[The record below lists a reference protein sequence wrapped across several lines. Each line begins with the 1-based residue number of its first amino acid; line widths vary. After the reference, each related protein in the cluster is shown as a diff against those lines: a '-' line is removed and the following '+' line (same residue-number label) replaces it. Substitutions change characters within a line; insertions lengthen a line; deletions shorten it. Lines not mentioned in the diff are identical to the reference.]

1 MSTRPFPAL
10 GLVSPWKVA
19 LVLAFGVTMALG
31 AARLAGAAAL
41 DACTVLPQKAVAKIV
56 GNDAPIVR
64 RVAPV
69 ERDGVTS
76 SSCVFQQTLGAGNTG
91 FITVSTFES
100 NAAAQA
106 HLTSYIERIT
116 TAGGAVEADTVAGV
130 PATFVTATGASGQM
144 FVIQDKILLGAGVT
158 TRRKGMTT
166 SVPDRTRDLV
176 IAVLGRFRQA
186 A

>member
-1 MSTRPFPAL
+1 MSTRPLTAL
-10 GLVSPWKVA
+10 GLVSPWKAA
-19 LVLAFGVTMALG
+19 LVLALGVTMALV
-31 AARLAGAAAL
+31 AASRAGAAAL
-41 DACTVLPQKAVAKIV
+41 DACTLLPQTTVARII

-106 HLTSYIERIT
+106 HLASYVERIT
-116 TAGGAVEADTVAGV
+116 AAGGAVAPDTVAGV
-130 PATFVTATGASGQM
+130 PASFVTATGASGQM
-144 FVIQDKILLGAGVT
+144 FVIQDGVLLGAGVS

-166 SVPDRTRDLV
+166 SLPDRARELV
-176 IAVLGRFRQA
+176 TAALARFRQA